1 MTIKNTITLSDRYMR
16 YAEQQVEDGQ
26 FPSVEKVV
34 EAGLDELM
42 RSEHELTQEQLD
54 SVMAMADVIRERI
67 DTPRDQFIP
76 WDGDSMAERIKAK
89 LDAKTQKTK
98 RLHGELYDHPASGRR
113 GRSAGDH

>member
-34 EAGLDELM
+34 EAGLDALM
-42 RSEHELTQEQLD
+42 RAETELTQEHHD
-54 SVMAMADVIRERI
+54 AVTAMAGVIRERM

-76 WDGDSMAERIKAK
+76 WDGVSMAERVKAK
-89 LDAKTQKTK
+89 LDAKY
-98 RLHGELYDHPASGRR
+98 GENKKVSR
-113 GRSAGDH
+113 

>member
-42 RSEHELTQEQLD
+42 RSADGMTPEHHDAVT
-54 SVMAMADVIRERI
+54 AMADVIRERL

-76 WDGDSMAERIKAK
+76 WDGDSMAERIKAE
-89 LDAKTQKTK
+89 LDAKY
-98 RLHGELYDHPASGRR
+98 GENKKATR
-113 GRSAGDH
+113 

>member
-42 RSEHELTQEQLD
+42 RSGDGMTQEHHD
-54 SVMAMADVIRERI
+54 AVTAMADEINRRLDDPEDRWI
-67 DTPRDQFIP
+67 
-76 WDGDSMAERIKAK
+76 SMDEDNMFDRVKAK
-89 LDAKTQKTK
+89 LQAKY
-98 RLHGELYDHPASGRR
+98 G
-113 GRSAGDH
+113 

>member
-42 RSEHELTQEQLD
+42 RTENELAQEQLD
-54 SVMAMADVIRERI
+54 SVMAMADIIRERL
-67 DTPRDQFIP
+67 DGPDDQWI
-76 WDGDSMAERIKAK
+76 SMDEDNLFDRVRARISE
-89 LDAKTQKTK
+89 K
-98 RLHGELYDHPASGRR
+98 RQAR
-113 GRSAGDH
+113 

>member
-42 RSEHELTQEQLD
+42 RAEYELTPEQLD
-54 SVMAMADVIRERI
+54 SVMAMADVIRERM
-67 DTPRDQFIP
+67 DTPRDQFIH
-76 WDGDSMAERIKAK
+76 WDGDSMAERIKAE
-89 LDAKTQKTK
+89 LDAKY
-98 RLHGELYDHPASGRR
+98 GENKKVSR
-113 GRSAGDH
+113 